1 MITKIGSVCVAVS
14 DQDKALDFYVNK
26 LGFEKRSDV
35 PMGDD
40 GRWIEVAPAGAATTI
55 VLEKNQGQPGQRM
68 GTFIGFIVHTTD
80 INATYSELKDR
91 GVRFTLEPKQEFW
104 GYWAQ
109 FVDQDN
115 NEFGLFENKES

>member
-1 MITKIGSVCVAVS
+1 MITKVGAVCVAVS
-14 DQDKALDFYVNK
+14 NQDEALDFYVNK

-55 VLEKNQGQPGQRM
+55 VLEKNQNNPGQRM
-68 GTFIGFIVHTTD
+68 GTFIGFIVHTRD
-80 INATYSELKDR
+80 IQATCSELKDR
-91 GVRFTLEPKQEFW
+91 GVRFTAEPKQEFW

-115 NEFGLFENKES
+115 NEYGLFENKES